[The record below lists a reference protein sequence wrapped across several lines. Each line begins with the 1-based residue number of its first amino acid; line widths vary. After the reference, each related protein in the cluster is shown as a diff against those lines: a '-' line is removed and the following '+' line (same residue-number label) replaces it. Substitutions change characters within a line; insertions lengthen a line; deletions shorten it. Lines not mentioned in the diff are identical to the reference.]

1 MTKGSLFS
9 VAARSASYNIILQ
22 VCMRL
27 LTFLLN
33 AFILRYITKE
43 ALGVI
48 NVRLMLLYTT
58 TQFLSREAFRRACLS
73 NPDGG
78 KWPQVINLLWI
89 TVPVSVVCGTVLRL
103 IWLYVLEPPN
113 PEVVPA
119 YELGV
124 NVIVIS
130 VVLEMMA
137 EPLFVIG
144 QVFKFV
150 KLRVI
155 LEGLALLIR
164 CVVMASLTVY
174 FPQRPLTI
182 FSIGQLLSSIV
193 YVFSYYI
200 YFMYHFSVSRTQ
212 HIIVFPFTSVKDML
226 PRRIKDKPF
235 LDWTL
240 ANLTWS
246 FLKQTVM
253 KQFLTEGERYVMTL
267 FNVLSFAE
275 QGVYDVVNNLGSLA
289 ARFIFQP
296 IEESGY
302 LFFAQVINRDVA
314 VEKQAKDDVILSAI
328 VLRHLLRL
336 MTLLGLTVVTFGQS
350 YSDLLLLMYGGK
362 SLGTGL
368 GPFLLKWHCVY
379 VVFLAVNGV
388 TECFVFAV
396 MKKGEI
402 DKYNQK
408 MVLVSLLFLLASFYL
423 TKHFGSVGFIL
434 ANCINMGARIGHSL
448 FFIRKYFKATR
459 LVPLEGLVPNQ
470 AVVVMFF
477 LVFLITQSSKVFL
490 YNEAGV
496 IWWLLH
502 ILVGCCCL
510 ILLLTVIYMRERP
523 LVEFLLHYWKEK
535 HVDVKEEDDKFA

>member
-73 NPDGG
+73 NPDGR

-89 TVPVSVVCGTVLRL
+89 TVPVSVVCGSVLCL
-103 IWLYVLEPPN
+103 IWLHALKPPN

-119 YELGV
+119 YALGV
-124 NVIVIS
+124 NAVVVS

-144 QVFKFV
+144 QIFKFV
-150 KLRVI
+150 KLR
-155 LEGLALLIR
+155 
-164 CVVMASLTVY
+164 
-174 FPQRPLTI
+174 
-182 FSIGQLLSSIV
+182 LLSSTV
-193 YVFSYYI
+193 YLFSYYI
-200 YFMYHFSVSRTQ
+200 YFMYFFSVSRTQ
-212 HIIVFPFTSVKDML
+212 HIMVFPFTSVKDML
-226 PRRIKDKPF
+226 PRRINDKPF
-235 LDWTL
+235 LDWKL
-240 ANLTWS
+240 AQLTWS

-253 KQFLTEGERYVMTL
+253 KQFLTEGERYVMTF
-267 FNVLSFAE
+267 FNALSFSE
-275 QGVYDVVNNLGSLA
+275 QGIYDVVNNLGSLA

-302 LFFAQVINRDVA
+302 LFFAQVMNRDVV
-314 VEKQAKDDVILSAI
+314 VEKQARDDVTLSAI

-336 MTLLGLTVVTFGQS
+336 MILLGLTVVTFGQS
-350 YSDLLLLMYGGK
+350 YSDLLLLMYGGI
-362 SLGTGL
+362 SLGTGQ

-396 MKKGEI
+396 MRKGDI

-423 TKHFGSVGFIL
+423 TKLFGSVGFIL

-448 FFIRKYFKATR
+448 FFIRNYFKATR

-470 AVVVMFF
+470 AVVVMFC

-490 YNEAGV
+490 YNEVGV
-496 IWWLLH
+496 IWWFLH

-510 ILLLTVIYMRERP
+510 ILLLTVIYMRERS
-523 LVEFLLHYWKEK
+523 LVEFILHYWKEK
-535 HVDVKEEDDKFA
+535 HVDLKEDDDKFA